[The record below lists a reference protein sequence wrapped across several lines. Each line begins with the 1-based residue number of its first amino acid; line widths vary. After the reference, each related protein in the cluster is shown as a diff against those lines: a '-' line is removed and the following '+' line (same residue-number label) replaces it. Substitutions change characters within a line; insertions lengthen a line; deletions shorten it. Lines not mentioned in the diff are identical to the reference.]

1 MNANLN
7 VEEKYL
13 ILIGGNNELLPFV
26 TIIEKSTADGINIDI
41 RKIPITPNTGEVV
54 STLIGELLERFLEKI
69 NMKT

>member
-13 ILIGGNNELLPFV
+13 ILIGGNNDLLPFV

-41 RKIPITPNTGEVV
+41 RKIPITPNTGE
-54 STLIGELLERFLEKI
+54 RWYRH
-69 NMKT
+69 